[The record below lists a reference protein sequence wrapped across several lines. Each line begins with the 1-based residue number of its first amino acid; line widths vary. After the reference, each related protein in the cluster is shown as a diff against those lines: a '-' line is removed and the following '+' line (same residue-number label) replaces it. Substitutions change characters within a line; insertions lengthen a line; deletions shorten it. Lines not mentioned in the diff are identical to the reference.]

1 VGIKSKDLLGLQGVS
16 REEIELVI
24 NTADSLKEIMTRDI
38 KKVPTLRGR
47 VVINL
52 FYEPSTRTRTSFEL
66 AGKYMSADMSN
77 LNVSTSSVVKGE
89 TLIDT
94 GKTLD
99 AMATDIVIIRHSA
112 AGAPALLGRSMKA
125 RIINAG
131 DGYHEHPTQALLDM
145 LTIKQ
150 YKGKIEGL
158 KVAIIGD
165 LAHSRVARSNFW
177 GLTTMGADVVLCGP
191 TTLIPRD
198 LQKAGAKIVTNMDE
212 AVKDADV
219 VMMLRLQLERQQ
231 KGLFPSIREYAQ
243 YYGLNTKRL
252 SLAKPDALVMHPGP
266 MNRGVE
272 ISSDVADGVQSVIEE
287 QVTNGVA
294 VRMALLY
301 LMGGGASDAV
311 TA

>member
-16 REEIELVI
+16 KEEIELI
-24 NTADSLKEIMTRDI
+24 LNTADSLKDIMDRDI

-52 FYEPSTRTRTSFEL
+52 FYESSTRTRTSFEL

-77 LNVSTSSVVKGE
+77 LNVSTSSVSKGE

-99 AMATDIVIIRHSA
+99 AMATDVVIIRHSA
-112 AGAPALLGRSMKA
+112 AGAPALLADNMKA
-125 RIINAG
+125 RVINAG

-150 YKGKIEGL
+150 HKGKIEGL

-191 TTLIPRD
+191 TTLIPKD
-198 LQKAGAKIVTNMDE
+198 MEKAGAKIVTNMDQ
-212 AVKDADV
+212 AIKDADV

-231 KGLFPSIREYAQ
+231 KGLFPSIREYAK
-243 YYGLNTKRL
+243 YYGLNPQRL
-252 SLAKPDALVMHPGP
+252 SLAKSDALVMHPGP

-272 ISSDVADGVQSVIEE
+272 ITSEVADGVQSVIEE

-301 LMGGGASDAV
+301 LMGGGLSDAV
-311 TA
+311 TT

>member
-1 VGIKSKDLLGLQGVS
+1 
-16 REEIELVI
+16 
-24 NTADSLKEIMTRDI
+24 
-38 KKVPTLRGR
+38 VPTLRGR

-52 FYEPSTRTRTSFEL
+52 FYESSTRTRTSFEL

-77 LNVSTSSVVKGE
+77 LNVSTSSVSKGE

-99 AMATDIVIIRHSA
+99 AMATDVVIIRHSA
-112 AGAPALLGRSMKA
+112 AGAPALLAENMKA

-177 GLTTMGADVVLCGP
+177 GLTTMGANVVLCGP

-198 LQKAGAKIVTNMDE
+198 MEKAGATIVTNMDE
-212 AVKDADV
+212 AIKDADV

-231 KGLFPSIREYAQ
+231 KGLFPSIREYAK
-243 YYGLNTKRL
+243 YYGLNPQRL
-252 SLAKPDALVMHPGP
+252 RLAKSDALVMHPGP

-272 ISSDVADGVQSVIEE
+272 ITSEVADGVQSVIEE

-311 TA
+311 TS